1 MNLSRPSPSSSPTD
15 APNLLYAGFNQDYG
29 CFAVG
34 LKSGFRI
41 YNCDPLKE
49 KMRKEFDD
57 GGLGIVEMLFRCNYL
72 ALVGGGKNPK
82 YSPNKVIIWD
92 DLKGKGIIELEFR
105 SEVKNVKLRRDR
117 IVIVLENKV
126 FVYTFSASPQKLQVY
141 ETTDNEKGLVA
152 LSPGQSS
159 SILAFPGRQPGHVQ
173 IIDLNTLVPTT
184 VSTTLS
190 TSPTGQSFPGTILG
204 LSTNHRHSMSSQH
217 SPLNQSSSQPIKFG
231 SPKIGRHPS
240 AASHT
245 ATTTS
250 TLTSNVSIIAA
261 HTTILSSLAISFDGS
276 KIATAS
282 IKGTLIRVF
291 DSSSG
296 KLLNELRRGFDRAEI
311 YSIAFS
317 HDGARLCVSSDKG
330 TVHIFNLEFDYDS
343 MERTGSNISPY
354 YGVLNIRDQIAHS
367 ASTGNRLSS
376 FSFMKDLLPKY
387 FSSEWSF
394 AHFHVATEGRCICG
408 FGSEKNTVIAI
419 CADGSCYKFSFDLRK
434 GGECIRESYIKF
446 LKKIE
451 DD

>member
-1 MNLSRPSPSSSPTD
+1 
-15 APNLLYAGFNQDYG
+15 
-29 CFAVG
+29 
-34 LKSGFRI
+34 
-41 YNCDPLKE
+41 
-49 KMRKEFDD
+49 
-57 GGLGIVEMLFRCNYL
+57 MLFRCNYL

-117 IVIVLENKV
+117 IVIVLGNKV

-141 ETTDNEKGLVA
+141 ETTDNEKGLAA
-152 LSPGQSS
+152 LSPGTNS
-159 SILAFPGRQPGHVQ
+159 SILAFPGRQPGYVQ
-173 IIDLNTLVPTT
+173 IVDLNTLVPTT
-184 VSTTLS
+184 VSTALPGS
-190 TSPTGQSFPGTILG
+190 SGGPSSPGKIPNLAA
-204 LSTNHRHSMSSQH
+204 NHRNSISSPH
-217 SPLNQSSSQPIKFG
+217 MVSNIPNNQSVKFG
-231 SPKIGRHPS
+231 SPNVARFS
-240 AASHT
+240 NTTSHNT
-245 ATTTS
+245 TTTS

-261 HTTILSSLAISFDGS
+261 HTTTLSSLAISLDGT
-276 KIATAS
+276 KVATAS
-282 IKGTLIRVF
+282 VKGTLIRVF

-343 MERTGSNISPY
+343 IEKAEGGISPY
-354 YGVLNIRDQIAHS
+354 YGMLNIREPMTHS
-367 ASTGNRLSS
+367 STTGNRLSS

-408 FGSEKNTVIAI
+408 FGSEKNTIIAI

-434 GGECIRESYIKF
+434 GGECVRESYIKF
-446 LKKIE
+446 LKQVEE
-451 DD
+451 D